1 MKKNNFLDKYAKLLV
16 IMAVLFGGLSGT
28 FGAIISA
35 PSSAIGFWRLT
46 MSLPFFALPV
56 FLSGERRGKFT
67 EIVKRERSTLIILV
81 ATGFFLFMHFY
92 LWYSAVKLTNVSGA
106 AVLASFHPLVVL
118 FATVFIYK
126 RKVDKRAILCILV
139 ALAAG
144 AYMMSS
150 DISSI
155 LTGRMLGNL
164 FALGSGISMGL
175 YFAVGGKVRAKVDGA
190 VYVFIVFA
198 SCWVCFLVSNIA
210 LGAEFFGYPAK
221 DYFYIA
227 CLALF
232 CQIGS
237 HAIWNL
243 CMGHVSPLYVS
254 TVETADPVAATLLAI
269 LIIGQYPTVTEFICC
284 AIVVA
289 ALLLYNRFE
298 NSGEK

>member
-1 MKKNNFLDKYAKLLV
+1 MKKNNFLDKYAKILV
-16 IMAVLFGGLSGT
+16 IIAVLFGGLSGT

-56 FLSGERRGKFT
+56 LLSGERRKKASI
-67 EIVKRERSTLIILV
+67 IVKRDRKTLTILL

-92 LWYSAVKLTNVSGA
+92 LWYRAVKLTNVSGA
-106 AVLASFHPLVVL
+106 SVLSSFHPLVVL

-126 RKVDKRAILCILV
+126 KKVDRRAIICILT

-150 DISSI
+150 DISDI
-155 LTGRMLGNL
+155 VTGRMLGNV

-175 YFAVGGKVRAKVDGA
+175 YFALGGKVRAKVDGA
-190 VYVFIVFA
+190 VYVLIVFA
-198 SCWVCFLVSNIA
+198 SCWLCFFLSNMA
-210 LGAEFFGYPAK
+210 LRVDFFGYPAT

-232 CQIGS
+232 CQIGA
-237 HAIWNL
+237 HAMWNL

-269 LIIGQYPTVTEFICC
+269 LIIGQYPTMTEIVCC
-284 AIVVA
+284 AIVVT
-289 ALLLYNRFE
+289 ALFLYNRFE
-298 NSGEK
+298 NTEER